1 MEEPEDNMVQVR
13 KSHKVEQ
20 MVAKWLRLTRDH
32 SQRNRGATDGATSN
46 TNPPSTP
53 LKVMVKI
60 NKDPLLDHGFMV
72 SEETPV
78 CVKSVTAGGPAEGKL
93 FPGDQIIKINN
104 IPLEAI
110 SQEHIDNIIRECGN
124 TVTVTVFRNTSGP
137 KSSFITEEKRARLKS
152 NPVKVRFAQE
162 VIVNG
167 YAQGNSLLFMPNVLK
182 VYLENGQTKAF
193 RFEKN
198 TTVKDIILTLKSKLS
213 IRRIEHFAL
222 VLKERYSVS
231 KVYLLHDDEIIE
243 QVVQKREPRDYRC
256 LFRVCFLPRDP
267 LVLLQDDPVAFEYLY
282 LQSCNDVLLE
292 KFAMEM
298 KCNTAIRLA
307 ALQIQECILS
317 SKQSQKVSMKYI
329 EKDWGIENFVSPT
342 LLHNMK
348 EKDIRKAINYH
359 LKNNHSLIAPGQKQL
374 ISTAQVRLNYL
385 NILGDLR
392 TYGGKTFNVTLLL
405 QDRESFITLLVGAK
419 YGVSQIINSKL
430 NIINQLTNFH
440 SIRKLELTFECDKV
454 SMVNIYLVDVKSLT
468 LLLESHHAKDL
479 VCLIAGYHRLYVNS
493 TDSIFSWPGNYQ
505 NQTVT
510 SEEGDEARGLSDSES
525 SSDIDSSVDM
535 SIELHK
541 LRNGFIQ
548 PLTEEDEDIENTE
561 SEATDSDCLREDV
574 QEETSCSTGDVSDLN
589 DETTSQE
596 GITYERSFSAD
607 SMEEL
612 QTETSVSST
621 SCPQSYGEISEE
633 DDKDSVTGKSG
644 CESVTKKCCMEEFNV
659 SFHQCSADSLIS
671 TQTLTEYYTNNINK
685 PVTCSSPG
693 FSQSENSYTTESC
706 TQCPRD
712 VSGSHAQGN
721 VSWSSLSH
729 GLLTELPPIPLPA
742 ADGDLS
748 SEVLTIPILDPP
760 LGFQDSSSEDEFFD
774 AAEKF
779 TETECPI
786 DAKFNGTG
794 TDLESACIMGIEEK
808 WNAQTR
814 NGTGMDIKRFSRN
827 AEKMHFLPKDL
838 YGVNAVLPQ
847 CYPSKGEDHMC
858 CYEKENLVS
867 RMQQSLTL
875 SSLTSTENEPAL
887 LETKPIGP
895 LKSISICAHKKV
907 TSDLMEMEPDTME
920 TKSVTE
926 AITVI
931 TPVSATRYPCDP
943 DTTEGS
949 APKADCSEGGEITN
963 KPVLSLELLGTDC
976 SNMEECSNPSGV
988 ILELSHTYS
997 QNLIEDKTYN
1007 VTTVSCTDEQQAL
1020 NAISLNVKEQGEAI
1034 VKDNIVLEKEDECA
1048 QWMDMDQNG
1057 TSPRQTLHQI
1067 DTKENAFT
1075 FKEEIENCDRGGSCY
1090 QDDNG
1095 SITSQIYLVMPSG
1108 DQAMFPENSV
1118 LEDEISSRRNSSE
1131 GDKESK
1137 DAYSLK
1143 MSRLLLNLNRVSFK
1157 TFGMVKHLASPTSEP
1172 KMEVCSVKSPNIS
1185 EFPKEPA
1192 EDGLR
1197 GCFSRIEQ
1205 SSHQTE
1211 SLVPPTQTNINELSA
1226 TALCPQDKN
1235 PLQEVSSLENTS
1247 QLLYEVDNTAT
1258 QESATPTRQ
1267 TECPPSQSSSLQQT
1281 RYKLDLNVDSRISAA
1296 LTTDTD
1302 KEPDNQLSMGGK
1314 EACGCQIIYGNC
1326 FRTLDTDVNDENK
1339 DLANSTQQSS
1349 PKTTPPDS
1357 GSPLSQY
1364 LTIFTRQNDETTLNG
1379 CYFVVP
1385 KTDAISKHE
1394 VLLQFK
1400 DKRYNMPNGFGLIQN
1415 DIMKLLNVLKEFP
1428 RESHVE
1434 EECAILI
1441 SSTKQELDTESK
1453 KLMSACQK
1461 SIKVGQAPVE
1471 MLLGV
1476 SESFQ
1481 ILIQLTAICLQFTIC
1496 LHCAERHAEVLSNLT
1511 EVVMTYK
1518 TFVQASEDACS
1529 RGSDDLSM
1537 KVLAQQCTALTA
1549 GVFCLTQLFK

>member
-1 MEEPEDNMVQVR
+1 MEEAEDNMVQVR

-20 MVAKWLRLTRDH
+20 MVAKWLRLTRDN
-32 SQRNRGATDGATSN
+32 SQRNRGPADGATRN
-46 TNPPSTP
+46 TNQLSIP
-53 LKVMVKI
+53 LKVTVKI

-78 CVKSVTAGGPAEGKL
+78 CVKSVAAGGPAEGKL

-124 TVTVTVFRNTSGP
+124 TVTVTVLRSTSGP

-152 NPVKVRFAQE
+152 NPVKVRFAEE

-167 YAQGNSLLFMPNVLK
+167 HTQGNSLLFMPNVLK

-213 IRRIEHFAL
+213 IRCIEHFAL
-222 VLKERYSVS
+222 ALKERYSAT

-282 LQSCNDVLLE
+282 RQSCNDVLLE

-307 ALQIQECILS
+307 ALQIQECILT

-342 LLHNMK
+342 LMHNMK

-359 LKNNHSLIAPGQKQL
+359 LKNNHSLVAPGQKQL

-419 YGVSQIINSKL
+419 YGISQIINSKL
-430 NIINQLTNFH
+430 NIINQLTNFNN
-440 SIRKLELTFECDKV
+440 IRKLELTFECDKV

-479 VCLIAGYHRLYVNS
+479 VCLIAGYHKLYVNS
-493 TDSIFSWPGNYQ
+493 TDSIFTWPNSYQ
-505 NQTVT
+505 SQTLI

-525 SSDIDSSVDM
+525 SSDIDSSLDM
-535 SIELHK
+535 SIELRK
-541 LRNGFIQ
+541 MRNGYIQ
-548 PLTEEDEDIENTE
+548 PLTEEAEDIENSE

-589 DETTSQE
+589 DETSQE
-596 GITYERSFSAD
+596 GITYERSCSSN
-607 SMEEL
+607 SMGEL
-612 QTETSVSST
+612 QTETSASST
-621 SCPQSYGEISEE
+621 SYPQSYSELSEE
-633 DDKDSVTGKSG
+633 DDKDSVTG
-644 CESVTKKCCMEEFNV
+644 ESESESAAKKHCMVEFNV
-659 SFHQCSADSLIS
+659 SLHQHSADSLASI
-671 TQTLTEYYTNNINK
+671 QTLTEHCTSNTNK
-685 PVTCSSPG
+685 QVTCSSSD
-693 FSQSENSYTTESC
+693 FSQSENSCTTERCS
-706 TQCPRD
+706 QCPND
-712 VSGSHAQGN
+712 VSGSHVQGSM
-721 VSWSSLSH
+721 SWSSISH

-760 LGFQDSSSEDEFFD
+760 PGFQDSSSDDEFFD
-774 AAEKF
+774 AAERF
-779 TETECPI
+779 TEIDCPV
-786 DAKFNGTG
+786 DLRFNGTEA
-794 TDLESACIMGIEEK
+794 DLESACIKGIEEK
-808 WNAQTR
+808 LNAQASLY
-814 NGTGMDIKRFSRN
+814 GTGMNIKRYATN
-827 AEKMHFLPKDL
+827 AEKMYFPPKDL
-838 YGVNAVLPQ
+838 YGVKAVLS
-847 CYPSKGEDHMC
+847 YSSKGEDHMC
-858 CYEKENLVS
+858 FYERENLVS
-867 RMQQSLTL
+867 IMQQSLTL
-875 SSLTSTENEPAL
+875 SFLTSTENEPAL

-931 TPVSATRYPCDP
+931 TPVSATRYPCDS
-943 DTTEGS
+943 DTIEGNS
-949 APKADCSEGGEITN
+949 PKARRSEGGEITN
-963 KPVLSLELLGTDC
+963 KPLLNVNLLGTDC
-976 SNMEECSNPSGV
+976 SNMERCRTPSGV
-988 ILELSHTYS
+988 ILELGHTYL
-997 QNLIEDKTYN
+997 QNLIENEMYN
-1007 VTTVSCTDEQQAL
+1007 VPTVSCTDEQPIL
-1020 NAISLNVKEQGEAI
+1020 NATSSKIKEQGETI
-1034 VKDNIVLEKEDECA
+1034 VENNTVLEKGGECA
-1048 QWMDMDQNG
+1048 QWVDVDQNG
-1057 TSPRQTLHQI
+1057 TPLGQTLRQI
-1067 DTKENAFT
+1067 DSKENAFT
-1075 FKEEIENCDRGGSCY
+1075 FKEEVEICDRGESFC

-1095 SITSQIYLVMPSG
+1095 SITSQMYMVMPNEN
-1108 DQAMFPENSV
+1108 QAIFPENSV

-1137 DAYSLK
+1137 DAYSLN
-1143 MSRLLLNLNRVSFK
+1143 MSRLLLNLNRMSFK
-1157 TFGMVKHLASPTSEP
+1157 TFGMVKYLASPTLEA
-1172 KMEVCSVKSPNIS
+1172 KMEVCSVRSPTIS
-1185 EFPKEPA
+1185 EFPMEPV
-1192 EDGLR
+1192 EDSSRDCL
-1197 GCFSRIEQ
+1197 SRIEQ
-1205 SSHQTE
+1205 STNQTE
-1211 SLVPPTQTNINELSA
+1211 SLVPPTQTHINELSA
-1226 TALCPQDKN
+1226 TPLCPQDKN
-1235 PLQEVSSLENTS
+1235 PFQEVLSLENTS
-1247 QLLYEVDNTAT
+1247 QPLYEVDSTVS

-1267 TECPPSQSSSLQQT
+1267 AECPSTKLSSLRLT
-1281 RYKLDLNVDSRISAA
+1281 RDKLDLTVDSRISAA
-1296 LTTDTD
+1296 LAIDTGKETDT
-1302 KEPDNQLSMGGK
+1302 QLSMGGK
-1314 EACGCQIIYGNC
+1314 EVCGCQIVYGNC
-1326 FRTLDTDVNDENK
+1326 FRTLDTDDENK
-1339 DLANSTQQSS
+1339 YLASSTQQSS

-1364 LTIFTRQNDETTLNG
+1364 LTIFTRQNGETTLTG
-1379 CYFVVP
+1379 CYFDIP
-1385 KTDAISKHE
+1385 QTDAIPKHE
-1394 VLLQFK
+1394 VLSQFK
-1400 DKRYNMPNGFGLIQN
+1400 DKRYNMPNGFNLIQN
-1415 DIMKLLNVLKEFP
+1415 DIIELLSVLKEFP

-1441 SSTKQELDTESK
+1441 SATKQKLYTESR

-1461 SIKVGQAPVE
+1461 GIKVGQAPVE

-1481 ILIQLTAICLQFTIC
+1481 TLIQLTATCLQFTTC

-1529 RGSDDLSM
+1529 RRSDDLSM